1 MYNSCISSWKRG
13 TTKCKFSAWKVII
26 LEMECKSGCHE
37 RKNLHQF
44 NGHLQHWTEAETKS
58 DSQVESLINMLLKEK
73 LISWVS
79 YITTELRTDYYNNQ
93 SSVHIYVAK
102 LETKTNLYLD
112 TTAKLVP
119 EQFSFETKTGKSFII
134 SGRF

>member
-1 MYNSCISSWKRG
+1 
-13 TTKCKFSAWKVII
+13 
-26 LEMECKSGCHE
+26 MECKSGCHE

-58 DSQVESLINMLLKEK
+58 DSQVESLINVAEVKTNFFG
-73 LISWVS
+73 S
-79 YITTELRTDYYNNQ
+79 YITTKLRTDYYNNQ

-119 EQFSFETKTGKSFII
+119 EKFFLGTKTGKSFII